1 MAKITPVFKGDDD
14 TDANNYRPIS
24 LLSNFNRVFE
34 KIIYKRLTSYIEK
47 HDLLNSSQYGFR
59 KGHSTQHAILDI
71 VNDIQSNMN
80 RRLLSCGI
88 FIDLKKAFDTVDH
101 DVLLDKLNH
110 YGFRGII
117 NSWFT

>member
-47 HDLLNSSQYGFR
+47 HDLFNSSQYGFR
-59 KGHSTQHAILDI
+59 KGHSTPRGGELPYGTDGDA
-71 VNDIQSNMN
+71 
-80 RRLLSCGI
+80 RRK
-88 FIDLKKAFDTVDH
+88 F
-101 DVLLDKLNH
+101 
-110 YGFRGII
+110 
-117 NSWFT
+117 